1 MDVRKY
7 PHERYDELVKQTV
20 TNMQKLA
27 QEKGGEYAGDEDRL
41 ANFRR
46 NAHDAG
52 CSMEL
57 VWRIYAGK
65 HWDAI
70 SQYVKDIVEGKT
82 RPRSESISGRLDDL
96 IVYAVLMKA
105 IVEEREEAM
114 QPKLPFAI
122 PPAMVIPPAPPRRYP
137 QTDPFKIS

>member
-1 MDVRKY
+1 MDTRTY
-7 PHERYDELVKQTV
+7 SHARYAELVKDTV
-20 TNMQKLA
+20 AAMEKLA
-27 QEKGGEYAGDEDRL
+27 HEKGGEYAGDEDRL

-46 NAHDAG
+46 NADAAG

-105 IVEEREEAM
+105 IVEEREGTTGSE
-114 QPKLPFAI
+114 PSLPF
-122 PPAMVIPPAPPRRYP
+122 PPAPPA
-137 QTDPFKIS
+137 PFIPDWAKPKIGL